1 MCAVGK
7 TMPTESSAA
16 SKLLSD
22 PIFRKRLDE
31 KGILEVLG
39 EHHAEFTT
47 QDILDCVKVM
57 RDQLYEIIHP
67 ESNYSMAASVPEP
80 DVTRVSATSPGLA
93 FSRED
98 QSELAQMFS
107 EVVSAKA
114 ASSGEGAATVTA
126 GAVRGHGKFAS
137 TPKASGG
144 DDALASA
151 QQTYDS
157 STALLANMQE
167 KFFEAQMQGE
177 LGKKDQ
183 ELREEIQRILALVRS
198 GKVDAVY
205 LLVLIAKVNSA
216 KNGLLFTQ
224 YGKRL
229 MNMNLKANDIMKE
242 LQGSGGTSATTM
254 QVGAEK
260 LRQVGVSQQFL
271 ITDMQKITGSIETTL
286 STVKAM
292 IDDTFKTRLQIVNAF
307 GQRM

>member
-47 QDILDCVKVM
+47 QDVLDCVKVM

-98 QSELAQMFS
+98 QTELAQMFS

-137 TPKASGG
+137 TPKASGEG
-144 DDALASA
+144 ALTGAQDTLDD
-151 QQTYDS
+151 

-167 KFFEAQMQGE
+167 KLFEAQMQGE

-216 KNGLLFTQ
+216 RNGLLFTQ

-242 LQGSGGTSATTM
+242 LQGGSSRDAAALTIGS
-254 QVGAEK
+254 EK
-260 LRQVGVSQQFL
+260 LREVGVNQQFL
-271 ITDMQKITGSIETTL
+271 ISDMQKITGNIETTL